1 MFPLFSPGLC
11 ASAVP
16 MRNPRCSRRAY
27 RHAPQHQPANFSVIL
42 SLNKL
47 FVTRCKFT
55 ITACSSSISSPKG
68 EIIEPT
74 S

>member
-1 MFPLFSPGLC
+1 
-11 ASAVP
+11 
-16 MRNPRCSRRAY
+16 
-27 RHAPQHQPANFSVIL
+27 VIL
-42 SLNKL
+42 PLNKL